1 MLFNKNRPILKAATI
16 RRVLEKGKL
25 KAESYARDPEKAKEL
40 LKDAVNQAHGKKNKG
55 PIARTLNYST
65 ALFRLLQA
73 YIRREYTEI
82 SWGSI
87 ISVIAATVYF
97 VSPIDLIPD
106 FIPISGLID
115 DATVIAFIASQVKAD
130 LDNFLEWEK
139 KQKDGSAM

>member
-1 MLFNKNRPILKAATI
+1 MLFKKNRPILKASTL
-16 RRVLEKGKL
+16 RSVFEKGRR
-25 KAESYARDPEKAKEL
+25 KAELYARDPEKVKKL
-40 LKDAVNQAHGKKNKG
+40 LRDAVNQAHGKKNKG
-55 PIARTLNYST
+55 PIARILNYST

-73 YIRREYTEI
+73 YVRREYTEI

-115 DATVIAFIASQVKAD
+115 DATVIAFTAAQVKAD